1 MFLISAFPSSH
12 GFPNMMTL
20 QYAHNLEILF
30 YNFTTFFLGGRG
42 GGGEKMGKPTTYN
55 FYVAYYL

>member
-20 QYAHNLEILF
+20 QYGRNLEILF
-30 YNFTTFFLGGRG
+30 YNFTTFFFWG

>member
-20 QYAHNLEILF
+20 QYGRNLEILF
-30 YNFTTFFLGGRG
+30 YNYLFF
-42 GGGEKMGKPTTYN
+42 GGGEGEEN
-55 FYVAYYL
+55 G